1 MQTGINEWSG
11 KVVFYLNDELDL
23 LIFIVIILFFNARE
37 KFLEKN
43 TEAKEGIA
51 QECYDYMSTSAGRK
65 KVLNPPDRTPIADI
79 NWGTTDFEKEIEARV
94 DLYVEKFLQSDGVM
108 KRYESIQIEINT
120 FCEQVISDLSGM
132 EKEWIES
139 FPDTWSFSPTNVLL
153 SLGVL
158 TSPVWMAALA
168 VGFGLAAAALAGVA
182 FLIGTVWGWFTSK
195 SDKEINDEYN
205 KNLAKIRR
213 KICEHLDKNCGVVII
228 KLIVKVT
235 EDVLPKKLQ
244 TFKTMIEQISETKDK
259 IKANKKRLKVNAVKI
274 RNMEDTVTKLSEC
287 LNS

>member
-1 MQTGINEWSG
+1 M
-11 KVVFYLNDELDL
+11 FYLNDERETRI
-23 LIFIVIILFFNARE
+23 LIRNWIFLFFKARE
-37 KFLEKN
+37 RFLEKN
-43 TEAKEGIA
+43 TRAKEDIA
-51 QECYDYMSTSAGRK
+51 QECYDYMSTSAGRE
-65 KVLNPPDRTPIADI
+65 KVLNPPDRTPIANV

-94 DLYVEKFLQSDGVM
+94 DLYVDKYLQSDGVL
-108 KRYESIQIEINT
+108 KRYEYIHKEVNT

-132 EKEWIES
+132 EKEWIET

-153 SLGVL
+153 SLGAL
-158 TSPVWMAALA
+158 TSPVWMAALV
-168 VGFGLAAAALAGVA
+168 VGFGVVAALAAGLFFIVGA
-182 FLIGTVWGWFTSK
+182 VWGWFTRK
-195 SDKEINDEYN
+195 TDEEINNEYN
-205 KNLAKIRR
+205 KHLAIIRR